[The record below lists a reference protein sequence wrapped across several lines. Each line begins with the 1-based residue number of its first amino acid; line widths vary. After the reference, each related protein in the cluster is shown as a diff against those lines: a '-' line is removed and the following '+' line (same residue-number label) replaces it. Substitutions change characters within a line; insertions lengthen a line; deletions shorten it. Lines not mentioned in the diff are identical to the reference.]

1 MTENHKYIQDKISEG
16 EGLHLDFKHSVNDAK
31 KIARSLV
38 AFANTEGGSL
48 LIGVRDNGSIAGV
61 RSEEEYYMIET
72 AAITYCKPEVKFSY
86 KNWVISGKAVL
97 EIVVGKSEDK
107 PHYAP
112 DTNDIYKAFV
122 RKNDQNLAAPKVL
135 VEVWKRQKKDI
146 KGIKLKYDDV
156 VEALLNEITINGFIT
171 KTHLTRLTG
180 IRSYQ
185 ADKLLSNLILMEILD
200 IDITENY
207 IRYIFNET
215 YEKDLK

>member
-1 MTENHKYIQDKISEG
+1 MLENQKYIKERISGG
-16 EGLHLDFKHSVNDAK
+16 EGLHLDFKHSISDAK

-72 AAITYCKPEVKFSY
+72 AAIMYCKPVVEFRH
-86 KNWVISGKAVL
+86 KNWNINGMTIL
-97 EIVVGKSEDK
+97 EIIVGRSENK

-112 DTNDIYKAFV
+112 DTNDSYRAFI
-122 RKNDQNLAAPKVL
+122 RKKDQNLVAPKVL
-135 VEVWKRQKKDI
+135 VEVWKRQKKEF

-156 VEALLNEITINGFIT
+156 VEALFNEITLNGFIT
-171 KTHLTRLTG
+171 KSHLTRLTG

-185 ADKLLSNLILMEILD
+185 ADKLLSSLMLMDILD
-200 IDITENY
+200 LDMTEHY
-207 IRYIFNET
+207 TRYIFNET
-215 YEKDLK
+215 YKREF